1 MNERV
6 QCIAAYLNHVYS
18 PTEVC
23 ERFGIRRPT
32 GYKGVRRY
40 PAAGAPG
47 LQAKSRAPHRCP
59 HRLSEE
65 VAAIRLATKRAHPH
79 GGPRKLLPY
88 LARRRPDLALTVAD
102 ASSRFLLSCSA
113 RLSTKQV
120 EARPIFAGLF
130 HGYGL
135 PEAKHTHNGAPF
147 ATPAFCS
154 LSRLSVWWIALGLRH
169 QRIAPG
175 RPEQHG
181 AHERMHRTLQ
191 AEAMRPPAHYQS
203 AQQARCERCCRES
216 NAERPHSEGRCRT
229 WE

>member
-6 QCIAAYLNHVYS
+6 QCIAAYLSHVYS
-18 PTEVC
+18 LTEVC
-23 ERFGIRRPT
+23 DRFGIRRPT
-32 GYKGVRRY
+32 GYKGVRRH

-59 HRLSEE
+59 HCLSGE

-102 ASSRFLLSCSA
+102 ASSRFSLSCSA

-135 PEAKHTHNGAPF
+135 PEARRTHNGAPF
-147 ATPAFCS
+147 ATPACCS
-154 LSRLSVWWIALGLRH
+154 LSKLSKLKPCDRRH
-169 QRIAPG
+169 TTKVPSRRAASAAAASP
-175 RPEQHG
+175 
-181 AHERMHRTLQ
+181 M
-191 AEAMRPPAHYQS
+191 QS
-203 AQQARCERCCRES
+203 ARMRRWTIGRRPQSTSRPRARCPRSSLRRLTQ
-216 NAERPHSEGRCRT
+216 ATT
-229 WE
+229 WCGG